1 MRGEGSVSNTF
12 GEIRNTFGVFE
23 ISFGVLQFSAG
34 LLKGKS
40 AVQTGG
46 ECLLLDTAEAT
57 LDVALN
63 ITSDYV
69 AFHEAWLR
77 EGKAVDH
84 LITQRIGVLRVEPV
98 VRRDE
103 HKIEHTILVLLQ
115 LVVANNDGRMGL
127 ECPVGKEETN
137 LYDVSLVVFHR

>member
-1 MRGEGSVSNTF
+1 MR
-12 GEIRNTFGVFE
+12 
-23 ISFGVLQFSAG
+23 
-34 LLKGKS
+34 
-40 AVQTGG
+40 
-46 ECLLLDTAEAT
+46 
-57 LDVALN
+57 
-63 ITSDYV
+63 
-69 AFHEAWLR
+69 
-77 EGKAVDH
+77 
-84 LITQRIGVLRVEPV
+84 RVEPV

>member
-1 MRGEGSVSNTF
+1 MP
-12 GEIRNTFGVFE
+12 GV
-23 ISFGVLQFSAG
+23 
-34 LLKGKS
+34 KGKS

-69 AFHEAWLR
+69 AFHEARLR
-77 EGKAVDH
+77 EGKAVNH
-84 LITQRIGVLRVEPV
+84 LVTQRIGVLRVEPV
-98 VRRDE
+98 VRGDE
-103 HKIEHTILVLLQ
+103 HKIKHTILILLQ
-115 LVVANNDGRMGL
+115 LVVADNNGRMRF
-127 ECPVGKEETN
+127 ECSVGKEETN